1 MAYNR
6 RDLFAHWV
14 RREQPSGKPCTH
26 ACCRGYRSHPEGY
39 PVVLPARVLRGATDN
54 QLDRHYHKCDDA
66 PSSAKAERCRAQV
79 LGELNRRDMRD
90 KRRADRE
97 KARQRR
103 YSARRNLRETET
115 ERIYL
120 DAERETKG
128 YMLNRRGREAGIDE
142 RTLLRGPESRVRKY
156 GSEELLNYFE
166 DNPRP
171 TEAYFRGD
179 DTRLGRTG
187 MRGRLT
193 SQESRERHYYED
205 LEERERLSAASARG

>member
-1 MAYNR
+1 MARYNR
-6 RDLFAHWV
+6 RDLFRHWI
-14 RREQPSGKPCTH
+14 RKEQRANAPCGH
-26 ACCRGYRSHPEGY
+26 ACCRGYRPHPEHY
-39 PVVLPARVLRGATDN
+39 PLVMPAHYLRRASDD

-66 PSSAKAERCRAQV
+66 PGEVKAERCRAQV
-79 LGELNRRDMRD
+79 LGELNRRDIRD

-97 KARQRR
+97 EARQRR
-103 YSARRNLRETET
+103 YSARRSLRETEA

-120 DAERETKG
+120 AADEATKG
-128 YMLNRRGREAGIDE
+128 NMLNRRGREAGIDE
-142 RTLLRGPESRVRKY
+142 RSLLRGPESRVRKY

-193 SQESRERHYYED
+193 SVEQREREYYER
-205 LEERERLSAASARG
+205 LEHEERERGIAA

>member
-1 MAYNR
+1 MPAHYLR
-6 RDLFAHWV
+6 RASD
-14 RREQPSGKPCTH
+14 
-26 ACCRGYRSHPEGY
+26 
-39 PVVLPARVLRGATDN
+39 D

-66 PSSAKAERCRAQV
+66 PGEVKAERCRAQV
-79 LGELNRRDMRD
+79 LGELNRRDIRD

-97 KARQRR
+97 EARQRR
-103 YSARRNLRETET
+103 YSARRSLRETEA

-120 DAERETKG
+120 AADEATKG
-128 YMLNRRGREAGIDE
+128 NMLNRRGREAGIDE
-142 RTLLRGPESRVRKY
+142 RSLLRGPESRVRKY

-193 SQESRERHYYED
+193 SVEQREREYYER
-205 LEERERLSAASARG
+205 LEHEERERGIAA